1 MARGKGLTAAQIQE
15 LVGGLAVTVE
25 PIGRLQEYAGN
36 AKEHTAEQVGQ
47 IKESM
52 RQVGFCDPIGV
63 WTNAEGKSEVVE
75 GHGRLMAA
83 LELGLESVPVIHLD
97 GLSDEQRRFYAL
109 VHNQLTM
116 STGWDFGKLDAELR
130 ELSDFDM
137 ADFGFEDIEL
147 LSDDDVEITE
157 DEPDEEA
164 EDRVRTG
171 ELWRMGG
178 TCPPVR
184 GLHRRGGRRPLDVG
198 DAGSGWGGGR
208 RPAADRPAV
217 QRRARPA
224 RQSTQGRSYHCQ

>member
-1 MARGKGLTAAQIQE
+1 MARGNGLTAAQIQE

-52 RQVGFCDPIGV
+52 RRVGFCDPIGV

-97 GLSDEQRRFYAL
+97 GLTDEQRRFYAL
-109 VHNQLTM
+109 AHNKLTM
-116 STGWDFGKLDAELR
+116 NTGWDFGKLDAELR

-137 ADFGFEDIEL
+137 AGLGFEDFE
-147 LSDDDVEITE
+147 
-157 DEPDEEA
+157 
-164 EDRVRTG
+164 RK
-171 ELWRMGG
+171 
-178 TCPPVR
+178 
-184 GLHRRGGRRPLDVG
+184 
-198 DAGSGWGGGR
+198 
-208 RPAADRPAV
+208 DRPGSADPDGASEIDV
-217 QRRARPA
+217 SEFADDRFEHECPRCGFRF
-224 RQSTQGRSYHCQ
+224 

>member
-25 PIGRLQEYAGN
+25 PVGRLQEYAGN
-36 AKEHTAEQVGQ
+36 AKEHTAEQIGQ

-97 GLSDEQRRFYAL
+97 GLTDEQRRFYAL

-116 STGWDFGKLDAELR
+116 STGWDFGKLDAEL
-130 ELSDFDM
+130 EKLSDFDM
-137 ADFGFEDIEL
+137 AEFGFDADGFGFAEEEEAANA
-147 LSDDDVEITE
+147 DDVPEI
-157 DEPDEEA
+157 DESEPPTA
-164 EDRVRTG
+164 KRGQVWKLG
-171 ELWRMGG
+171 EHRLMCGDSTSADDVAKLMGG
-178 TCPPVR
+178 VVRRTCF
-184 GLHRRGGRRPLDVG
+184 
-198 DAGSGWGGGR
+198 
-208 RPAADRPAV
+208 
-217 QRRARPA
+217 
-224 RQSTQGRSYHCQ
+224 

>member
-1 MARGKGLTAAQIQE
+1 MASGKGLTAAQIQE

-116 STGWDFGKLDAELR
+116 STGWDFGKLEEEL
-130 ELSDFDM
+130 EDLQSLDIDFDM
-137 ADFGFEDIEL
+137 EDFGFDAVEFADGAMERGGAYEELTPEELEAYGEAADSGCLKSFNVVISCLNDDDKKHVAEILGEEDAASLKRFYKAEEL
-147 LSDDDVEITE
+147 L
-157 DEPDEEA
+157 
-164 EDRVRTG
+164 
-171 ELWRMGG
+171 
-178 TCPPVR
+178 
-184 GLHRRGGRRPLDVG
+184 
-198 DAGSGWGGGR
+198 
-208 RPAADRPAV
+208 
-217 QRRARPA
+217 
-224 RQSTQGRSYHCQ
+224 